1 MKGIIISFL
10 LVAILL
16 SPPVQR
22 VFADQPRKLYVESRS
37 YSTGDTGTDNAGYF
51 YFLQDLETG
60 TRCYGFR
67 SPSQPGVA
75 ISCVPQQK

>member
-1 MKGIIISFL
+1 MKWIIISFL

-16 SPPVQR
+16 APPVQR
-22 VFADQPRKLYVESRS
+22 VFADQPRKLYVESQS

-51 YFLQDLETG
+51 Y
-60 TRCYGFR
+60 YGFR
-67 SPSQPGVA
+67 SPSQAGVA